1 MAEWLNAAVLKT
13 VLLKG
18 NGGSNPSFSAVGL
31 MVEWL
36 QFHPVTVRGTG
47 SNPVETANFIIMNK
61 RELLVLVFCVFAIL
75 LRLVPHPPNFAP
87 ITSLA
92 IFGGVMFRNKWLG
105 MSLPL
110 LVMFISDLFLG
121 FSMITPWVY
130 GSFLLISFI
139 SKEVNNKNILMG
151 SILFFIITNFGV
163 WVLGYPKTWEGL
175 VLCYTLAIPFFV
187 NSILGDFFFSYLLKY
202 SFEYSR
208 KYLFSFKN

>member
-1 MAEWLNAAVLKT
+1 M
-13 VLLKG
+13 
-18 NGGSNPSFSAVGL
+18 GSSPI
-31 MVEWL
+31 
-36 QFHPVTVRGTG
+36 H
-47 SNPVETANFIIMNK
+47 TANFIIMNR
-61 RELLVLVFCVFAIL
+61 RELLVLVFCVFAVL

-121 FSMITPWVY
+121 FYVITPWVY
-130 GSFLLISFI
+130 GSFLLISLI
-139 SKEVNNKNILMG
+139 SKQVNNKNILMG

-163 WVLGYPKTWEGL
+163 WLLGYPKTWEGL

-187 NSILGDFFFSYLLKY
+187 NSILGDLFFSYLLKY
-202 SFEYSR
+202 SFKYSER
-208 KYLFSFKN
+208 HIFKLDP

>member
-1 MAEWLNAAVLKT
+1 
-13 VLLKG
+13 
-18 NGGSNPSFSAVGL
+18 

-47 SNPVETANFIIMNK
+47 SNPVETANFISMNRK
-61 RELLVLVFCVFAIL
+61 ELLVLVFCVFAIL
-75 LRLVPHPPNFAP
+75 LRLAPHPPNFAP

-202 SFEYSR
+202 SFKYSER
-208 KYLFSFKN
+208 YIFKLDS

>member
-1 MAEWLNAAVLKT
+1 
-13 VLLKG
+13 
-18 NGGSNPSFSAVGL
+18 